1 MKLVKCHIENFG
13 KLNNREFVFNQGLTS
28 LCFGNGYGKST
39 LVAFIKAMLYG
50 MKSVRKGGRELEDRE
65 KYYPFGGGTFG
76 GNITILHNGR
86 EYRIER
92 FFDIKSDT
100 KDTLAVYL
108 NGAKTDELGTELGA
122 ALLGLDAESF
132 ERAMLMNS
140 TDAAYGA
147 GVGISERL
155 WGFDADGGES
165 FEAAYATLD
174 ARKRQIKA
182 ARGHNDELS
191 HIDESIAELHRRIDS
206 AELTAARLDS
216 LYAERRT
223 LLAQIAELE
232 EKKRRADTMNLLD
245 EKRKAY
251 AYRLIK
257 ITEKRGELAS
267 LSAKYPNGELS
278 AETEGEI
285 RLALSELQQ
294 SLGARKGALMT
305 DKRRERL
312 SELSLKFKDTE
323 RAQSDI
329 STLAALSAKCAE
341 LKAMSDGASRDIHLD
356 DRLDP
361 GASADNTAAAQND
374 NAKQKKAAAPF
385 KPLLIGGV
393 ISALAS
399 VLIFG
404 ISKIAAALLIIGGIC
419 MLAAAFLFKPRAGT
433 GAGKAAEREIEPAVQ
448 HSSDRSAE
456 VQRFES
462 ARAIIIKKANELAG
476 AYSYPEIR
484 ADAELREVRILMER
498 ELHEHAALL
507 DERKALEDRH
517 SEIDA
522 KIAKTEQE
530 LRTLASSFS
539 RAAAESELS
548 AEQIRTATDRAVL
561 DRSLMA
567 RCRGEL
573 AELMRS
579 AEDYRREAGFDIM
592 SDTEAQ
598 SLTAGAQRI
607 GEAQAHE
614 SFAALPEKR
623 SEAARLEREIT
634 SIEAELELTPDYRR
648 ALASEEE
655 KREEARH
662 KLKMLEAAMSALC
675 EAEHNLS
682 QKYIA
687 PIKERFVGYASRIES
702 AIGERY
708 TIDKK
713 LNIRFDEGG
722 ASRDERHLSQGQHAV
737 ISLALRLSL
746 IDEMFGSD
754 SFIILDDP
762 FAPLDDSNFA
772 KMKKLIENAAKTR
785 QIVYFTCHN
794 SRKI

>member
-1 MKLVKCHIENFG
+1 MKLIKCHIENFG
-13 KLNNREFVFNQGLTS
+13 KLNNQDFAFNQGLTS

-50 MKSVRKGGRELEDRE
+50 MKSVRKGGRELEERE
-65 KYYPFGGGTFG
+65 KYFPFGGGAFG
-76 GNITILHNGR
+76 GNITVLHNGR

-92 FFDIKSDT
+92 FFDVKSDT

-108 NGAKTDELGTELGA
+108 NGAKTDELGGEIGM

-165 FEAAYATLD
+165 FEAAYAALD

-191 HIDESIAELHRRIDS
+191 RIDDTIADLHRRINS
-206 AELTAARLDS
+206 AELTAARLES
-216 LYAERRT
+216 LYAERSAI
-223 LLAQIAELE
+223 LAQIADLE
-232 EKKRRADTMNLLD
+232 EKKQHADTMNLLD

-257 ITEKRGELAS
+257 VQEKRDELAS

-278 AETEGEI
+278 KEAENEL

-294 SLGARKGALMT
+294 SLGERSGVSMS
-305 DKRRERL
+305 DKRAERL
-312 SELSLKFKDTE
+312 SALSLKFKD
-323 RAQSDI
+323 RAKAESDI
-329 STLAALSAKCAE
+329 SLLDALSAKCAE
-341 LKAMSDGASRDIHLD
+341 LKAMSEGASQGLQPAESPDGAIPTQDKSK
-356 DRLDP
+356 
-361 GASADNTAAAQND
+361 A
-374 NAKQKKAAAPF
+374 QKKAPAPF
-385 KPLLIGGV
+385 VLLTVGAMLT
-393 ISALAS
+393 ALAA
-399 VLIFG
+399 VCTFG
-404 ISKIAAALLIIGGIC
+404 ISKIISLLLLFSGFC
-419 MLAAAFLFKPRAGT
+419 MLTAAFLFKS
-433 GAGKAAEREIEPAVQ
+433 KSAADASISGESEPTAQ
-448 HSSDRSAE
+448 PPNTQSADA
-456 VQRFES
+456 QRFES
-462 ARAIIIKKANELAG
+462 ARAIIIRKANELAG
-476 AYSYPEIR
+476 AYNYPEIGT
-484 ADAELREVRILMER
+484 DAELREVRMLMER
-498 ELHEHAALL
+498 ELHEQAALL
-507 DERKALEDRH
+507 EERGELRTRQA
-517 SEIDA
+517 EIAA
-522 KIAKTEQE
+522 KIANTEKR
-530 LRTLASSFS
+530 LRALLAAFS
-539 RAAAESELS
+539 PSMAESALS
-548 AEQIRTATDRAVL
+548 AEQIRAATDKAVL

-567 RCRGEL
+567 RCRSDL
-573 AELMRS
+573 AELVCS
-579 AEDYRREAGFDIM
+579 ADDYRREAGLDTM
-592 SDTEAQ
+592 SESEAQ
-598 SLTAGAQRI
+598 SLAAGAPRI
-607 GEAQAHE
+607 GEAQANE

-623 SEAARLEREIT
+623 SEAARLEREIRA
-634 SIEAELELTPDYRR
+634 IESELELTPDYRR

-655 KREEARH
+655 KREETRH
-662 KLKMLEAAMSALC
+662 KLKMLEATMSALS

-687 PIKERFVGYASRIES
+687 PIKERFVGYASKIES

-737 ISLALRLSL
+737 VSLALRLSL
-746 IDEMFGSD
+746 IDEMFGKD
-754 SFIILDDP
+754 AFVILDDP
-762 FAPLDDSNFA
+762 FAPLDDSNFT
-772 KMKKLIENAAKTR
+772 KMKKLIESASKTR